1 MSASIR
7 KRRERPRN
15 APAQHAERLLKIL
28 EANLSRATSPELRE
42 RLERA
47 IAALKERQQNARA
60 A

>member
-28 EANLSRATSPELRE
+28 QANLARATSQELRA
-42 RLERA
+42 RLQRA
-47 IAALKERQQNARA
+47 IDSLKEKPA